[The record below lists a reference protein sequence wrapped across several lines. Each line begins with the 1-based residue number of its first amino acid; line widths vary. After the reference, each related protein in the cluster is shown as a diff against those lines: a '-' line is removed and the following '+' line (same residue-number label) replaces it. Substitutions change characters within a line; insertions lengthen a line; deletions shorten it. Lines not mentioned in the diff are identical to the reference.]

1 MRGYYHRPVV
11 SAAMAI
17 PRSQRGRARLTFD
30 RLAVEYPGTA
40 KQLCALRHENP
51 FQLLTATILS
61 AQTTDER
68 VNMVTPALFA
78 KYPTPADLA
87 VADPSDVEELI
98 RTTGFFR
105 AKTKSIIGMATALV
119 ERFGGEVPSRLS
131 DLDSLPGVG
140 RKTGNVVR
148 SVAMGLPGLPVDT
161 HVLRLSKRLGLTTL
175 DDPVKVEFELN
186 PMVRQ
191 EERGAFSLRL
201 ILHGRAVCKARRPN
215 CGGCV
220 LADFCPSAFR
230 V

>member
-1 MRGYYHRPVV
+1 MLAISGRKSRPGCPAAVASASSGVGPSPPAVVAGAPVATSSTVVAGAGSGARSDAVATRTSNAPSATTVHPRSAAGHPRGTMRGYYHRPVV

-87 VADPSDVEELI
+87 VAD
-98 RTTGFFR
+98 
-105 AKTKSIIGMATALV
+105 
-119 ERFGGEVPSRLS
+119 
-131 DLDSLPGVG
+131 
-140 RKTGNVVR
+140 
-148 SVAMGLPGLPVDT
+148 
-161 HVLRLSKRLGLTTL
+161 
-175 DDPVKVEFELN
+175 
-186 PMVRQ
+186 
-191 EERGAFSLRL
+191 
-201 ILHGRAVCKARRPN
+201 
-215 CGGCV
+215 
-220 LADFCPSAFR
+220 
-230 V
+230 